1 MARININ
8 EFSGQAGG
16 VAYRVNQVRTDP
28 AVVKAAQDAW
38 ADVRDAS
45 RSCTVLGREV
55 NASWQRSRTT
65 PPQSGGYRAGHPVS
79 STVTPDQAPGQAPGV
94 MQGATP
100 GQTPT
105 QDRPAYRAAS

>member
-38 ADVRDAS
+38 SDVRDAS
-45 RSCTVLGREV
+45 RSCSVLARET
-55 NASWQRSRTT
+55 NAAWQRSRTT
-65 PPQSGGYRAGHPVS
+65 PPQSGAYHAGRP
-79 STVTPDQAPGQAPGV
+79 VTPA
-94 MQGATP
+94 
-100 GQTPT
+100 
-105 QDRPAYRAAS
+105 QDRPAYPAAS

>member
-1 MARININ
+1 MAWININ

-38 ADVRDAS
+38 TDVKDAR
-45 RSCTVLGREV
+45 RSCSVLAREA

-65 PPQSGGYRAGHPVS
+65 PPQSGGYRAGHM
-79 STVTPDQAPGQAPGV
+79 VTPGT
-94 MQGATP
+94 TP
-100 GQTPT
+100 P
-105 QDRPAYRAAS
+105 QDRPEHRAAS